1 VSAGAAVV
9 CLSGGQDS
17 TTCLFD
23 ALRRY
28 GRVHAVS
35 FDYGQRHRVELQC
48 AAALASKAG
57 VEQVVLPVGAFS
69 QLADGS
75 LTNPAIASRLD
86 AAGTGNTYAELRG
99 LPSSFVPG
107 RNIIFLGLAAAFG
120 VPRGYETLVAG
131 VCSTD
136 EAGYPD
142 CRADF
147 VESLVATIRI
157 GMDCPGFTIDAP
169 LLHRTKAQTWALAD
183 ELGVLELVRTETHSC
198 YEGVRGELHE
208 WGHGCGACPACET
221 RARGWA
227 EFRAG
232 TSRAVDPSKS

>member
-17 TTCLFD
+17 TTCLYD

-28 GRVHAVS
+28 DRVHAVS
-35 FDYGQRHRVELQC
+35 FDYGQRHRVELEC
-48 AAALASKAG
+48 AAALAAGAG
-57 VEQVVLPVGAFS
+57 VPQVVLPVGVFS
-69 QLADGS
+69 QLGDGS

-147 VESLVATIRI
+147 VGSLAETIRI
-157 GMDCPGFTIDAP
+157 GMDCPDFAIDAP

-183 ELGVLELVRTETHSC
+183 ELGVLELIRTQTHSC

-208 WGHGCGACPACET
+208 WGHGCGACPACVT

-227 EFRAG
+227 EFQAG
-232 TSRAVDPSKS
+232 SA

>member
-1 VSAGAAVV
+1 VSAAVV

-17 TTCLFD
+17 TTCLYH

-28 GRVHAVS
+28 DRVHAVS
-35 FDYGQRHRVELQC
+35 FDYGQRHRIELDC
-48 AAALASKAG
+48 AAAIAAEAG
-57 VEQVVLPVGAFS
+57 VPQVVLPVGVFT
-69 QLADGS
+69 QLGDGS
-75 LTNPAIASRLD
+75 LTNPEIESRFD
-86 AAGTGNTYAELRG
+86 AAGTGNAYAELRG

-131 VCSTD
+131 VCATD

-147 VESLVATIRI
+147 VESLVETIRI
-157 GMDCPGFTIDAP
+157 GMDCPGFAIDAP
-169 LLHRTKAQTWALAD
+169 LLRRTKAETWAFAQ
-183 ELGVLELVRTETHSC
+183 ELGVLELVRTQTHSC

-208 WGHGCGACPACET
+208 WGYGCGECPACVT
-221 RARGWA
+221 RAAGFA
-227 EFRAG
+227 QFRSA
-232 TSRAVDPSKS
+232 A

>member
-1 VSAGAAVV
+1 VSTEACVV

-17 TTCLFD
+17 TTCLYY
-23 ALRRY
+23 ALDRY
-28 GRVHAVS
+28 PRVHAVS
-35 FDYGQRHRVELQC
+35 FDYNQRHRVELDC
-48 AAALASKAG
+48 AAAIAAAAG
-57 VEQVVLPVGAFS
+57 VERIVMRVEPFA
-69 QLADGS
+69 QLADAS
-75 LTNPAIASRLD
+75 LTNPAIPNRMD
-86 AAGTGNTYAELRG
+86 AADTGNTYAGERG

-120 VPRGYETLVAG
+120 VPRGFETLVAG

-147 VESLVATIRI
+147 VDSLQQTIRI
-157 GMDCPGFTIDAP
+157 GMDCPDFAIDAP
-169 LLHRTKAQTWALAD
+169 LLHRTKAETWALAD
-183 ELGVLELVRTETHSC
+183 ELGVLELVRTATHTC

-227 EFRAG
+227 EFDG
-232 TSRAVDPSKS
+232 STVSGDD

>member
-17 TTCLFD
+17 TTCLYD

-28 GRVHAVS
+28 DRVHAVS
-35 FDYGQRHRVELQC
+35 FDYGQRHRVELEC
-48 AAALASKAG
+48 AASIAAAAG
-57 VEQVVLPVGAFS
+57 VGQVVLPIGVFS
-69 QLADGS
+69 QLGDGS
-75 LTNPAIASRLD
+75 LTNPAVESRID

-107 RNIIFLGLAAAFG
+107 RNIVFLGLAAAFAL
-120 VPRGYETLVAG
+120 PRGYRAVVAG
-131 VCSTD
+131 VCATD

-147 VESLVATIRI
+147 VESLVQTIRI
-157 GMDCPGFTIDAP
+157 GMDCAEFTIDAP

-183 ELGVLELVRTETHSC
+183 ELGVLELVRTETHTC

-208 WGHGCGACPACET
+208 WGHGCGRCPACET

-227 EFRAG
+227 GFRAEARLG
-232 TSRAVDPSKS
+232 

>member
-35 FDYGQRHRVELQC
+35 FDYGQRHHVELGC
-48 AAALASKAG
+48 AAALAAKAR
-57 VEQVVLPVGAFS
+57 VEQVVLPVGVFS
-69 QLADGS
+69 QLAGGS
-75 LTNPAIASRLD
+75 LTNPAIPSRLD
-86 AAGTGNTYAELRG
+86 ATGTGNTYAELRG

-227 EFRAG
+227 EFQAAAG
-232 TSRAVDPSKS
+232 LR

>member
-17 TTCLFD
+17 TTCLYD

-28 GRVHAVS
+28 APVHALS
-35 FDYGQRHRVELQC
+35 FDYAQRHRVELDC
-48 AAALASKAG
+48 AAAIAAQAG
-57 VEQVVLPVGAFS
+57 VEHTILPIEAFAL
-69 QLADGS
+69 LADAS
-75 LTNPAIASRLD
+75 LTNPAIESLAD
-86 AAGTGNTYAELRG
+86 ATGTGNTYAEGRG

-120 VPRGYETLVAG
+120 IPRGMETLVAG

-147 VESLVATIRI
+147 VTSLQDTIRI
-157 GMDCPGFTIDAP
+157 GMDCPDFRIDAP
-169 LLHRTKAQTWALAD
+169 LLHRTKAQTWAMAN
-183 ELGVLELVRTETHSC
+183 ELGVLEVVRTATHTC
-198 YEGVRGELHE
+198 YEGVRGELHD
-208 WGHGCGACPACET
+208 WGYGCGECPACQT

-227 EFRAG
+227 EFNATR
-232 TSRAVDPSKS
+232 